1 MPSIFYAD
9 KRIPD
14 VDVAAPFGAAAAT
27 RVRAA
32 IGACPEYTTTP
43 LRRLTELARAWG
55 LREVW
60 VKDERV
66 RLGLRSFK
74 ALGGAYAVLCLSAEL
89 KSRELGAAIS
99 IAEMLR
105 GARPTL
111 PEVTFTAATAGNHG
125 CSVAAGARL
134 VGARCCIFV
143 AAGAPPEQV
152 RAIAAQGAQI
162 VTVPGRYEDS
172 LEACRVAAESNG
184 WIAVSDCATDA
195 RDSTVQNVMEGYTV
209 IAAEILAARTTPS
222 HVFLQAGVGGMA
234 AAIAAHFVA
243 VLGGRAPTVVVVEPE
258 LAACLQAS
266 ARADRALTIAQTGN
280 TSMGRL
286 ACYAPS
292 AAAWPVLRSV
302 TAAYA
307 TVDDAEAI
315 AACEVLEQFDLA
327 TTPSGAAGFAA
338 LSRVAA
344 SREDR
349 QRLRLG
355 ADSEVLV
362 IVTEAALTAE

>member
-1 MPSIFYAD
+1 MPSIFYTD
-9 KRIPD
+9 KHTPD
-14 VDVAAPFGAAAAT
+14 VDVAAPFGAAAAA

-32 IGACPEYTTTP
+32 IGACPEHSTTA
-43 LRRLTELARAWG
+43 LRRMTDLARSWG
-55 LREVW
+55 LREIW
-60 VKDERV
+60 VKDERA

-89 KSRELGAAIS
+89 KSRELGAATS

-105 GARPTL
+105 GPRPIL
-111 PEVTFTAATAGNHG
+111 PNVTFTAATAGNHG
-125 CSVAAGARL
+125 CSVAAGTRL

-162 VTVPGRYEDS
+162 VSVPGRYEDS
-172 LEACRVAAESNG
+172 LDACRFAAESNG

-195 RDSTVQNVMEGYTV
+195 HDATVQHVMEGYTV
-209 IAAEILAARTTPS
+209 IAAEILAAGTTPT

-234 AAIAAHFVA
+234 AAVAAHFVA
-243 VLGGRAPTVVVVEPE
+243 VLGDRAPKVVVVEPE

-266 ARADRALTIAQTGN
+266 ARADRASTIAQMGN
-280 TSMGRL
+280 TNMGRL

-292 AAAWPVLRSV
+292 AAAWPVLRAL

-307 TVDDAEAI
+307 TVDDAEAL

-338 LSRVAA
+338 LSRIAA

-349 QRLRLG
+349 ERLRLG
-355 ADSEVLV
+355 AESEVLV
-362 IVTEAALTAE
+362 IVTEAALTAA

>member
-9 KRIPD
+9 DRARA
-14 VDVAAPFGAAAAT
+14 VAAAAPFGAAAAT
-27 RVRAA
+27 TVLAA
-32 IGACPEYTTTP
+32 IGACPEHAATP
-43 LRRLTELARAWG
+43 LRRLPEPARAWG

-60 VKDERV
+60 VKDERA

-89 KSRELGAAIS
+89 KSRERGAVTS
-99 IAEMLR
+99 IGEMLR
-105 GARPTL
+105 GPRPIL
-111 PEVTFTAATAGNHG
+111 PDVTFTAATAGNHG

-143 AAGAPPEQV
+143 AAGAPAEQV

-162 VTVPGRYEDS
+162 VSVPGRYEDS

-184 WIAVSDCATDA
+184 WIAVADCATDA
-195 RDSTVQNVMEGYTV
+195 NDSTVQRVMEGYTV

-222 HVFLQAGVGGMA
+222 HAFLQAGVGGMA

-243 VLGGRAPTVVVVEPE
+243 MLGDRAPTVVVVEPE

-266 ARADRALTIAQTGN
+266 ARADRAMTITQTGN
-280 TSMGRL
+280 TNMGRL

-292 AAAWPVLRSV
+292 ACAWPVLRSV
-302 TAAYA
+302 TTAYA
-307 TVDDAEAI
+307 TVDDAEAL